1 MFKENLNNL
10 VIAISGRQMK
20 RSTLVLEEKAHNTLK
35 SIIKFDWLINVLL
48 TYYSFQTIH
57 LVRKLFYVVR
67 T

>member
-20 RSTLVLEEKAHNTLK
+20 RSTLVLVEKADNTFK
-35 SIIKFDWLINVLL
+35 SMTKFDWLINVLL

-57 LVRKLFYVVR
+57 LVRKFFYVVR